1 METREGNYLDK
12 PIAEFRF
19 DNTLDT
25 KLAMFSVMMSYI
37 TKGNERNIY
46 VPKAMFNT
54 DLSIYKGFLH
64 DQLSFQLYVS
74 DLFGTNDD
82 ASIRELVPDK
92 DRRIECR
99 NDLSKG

>member
-1 METREGNYLDK
+1 MSTNYSI
-12 PIAEFRF
+12 PSY
-19 DNTLDT
+19 
-25 KLAMFSVMMSYI
+25 KLLNI

-46 VPKAMFNT
+46 ASKPMFNT
-54 DLSIYKGFLH
+54 DLSIYKGILH
-64 DQLSFQLYVS
+64 DHLSFQLYVS

>member
-1 METREGNYLDK
+1 MATNYSI
-12 PIAEFRF
+12 PSY
-19 DNTLDT
+19 
-25 KLAMFSVMMSYI
+25 KLLNI

-82 ASIRELVPDK
+82 ASIRELVLDK

-99 NDLSKG
+99 NDLSKEQV

>member
-1 METREGNYLDK
+1 MSTNYSI
-12 PIAEFRF
+12 PSY
-19 DNTLDT
+19 
-25 KLAMFSVMMSYI
+25 KLLNI

-46 VPKAMFNT
+46 ASKPMFNT
-54 DLSIYKGFLH
+54 DLSIYKGILH
-64 DQLSFQLYVS
+64 DHLSFQLYVS

-99 NDLSKG
+99 NDIGKGQV

>member
-1 METREGNYLDK
+1 MATNYSI
-12 PIAEFRF
+12 PSY
-19 DNTLDT
+19 
-25 KLAMFSVMMSYI
+25 KLLNI

-46 VPKAMFNT
+46 ASKPMFNT
-54 DLSIYKGFLH
+54 DLSIYKGILH

-74 DLFGTNDD
+74 DLFSTNDV

-99 NDLSKG
+99 NDLGKGQV